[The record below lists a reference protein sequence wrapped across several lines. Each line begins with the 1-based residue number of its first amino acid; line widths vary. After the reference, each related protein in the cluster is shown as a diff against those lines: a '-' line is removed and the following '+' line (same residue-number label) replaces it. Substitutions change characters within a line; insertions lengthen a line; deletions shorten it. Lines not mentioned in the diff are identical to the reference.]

1 VKISKEVKVGLLALI
16 SGLILYLGFNF
27 LKGSDFFSPNNNY
40 FVIYDNIGGLTES
53 NTVMLNG
60 WAVGRVKKIQLL
72 QNQGN
77 KLLVVLDIN
86 KDVILT
92 DSTAAVLAS
101 SSVLGGKAISLK
113 IGSGNQVLQNGDTLI
128 ASTEQNISE
137 MISEKITPIAENV
150 DTALVNLNVLIKKF
164 QDMSG
169 NIDATLANLRAT
181 SSTLNTTL
189 AQNQQAFRGIAT
201 NLSSLS
207 ASMNDPQTGVKPML
221 GKFNSFADTL
231 NQMQLAQTVER
242 TNQSMANLNQMLA
255 QINQGQG
262 SLGKL
267 TKNDSLYNN
276 LNQFAADLDALV
288 VDLKENPKRY
298 VSISV
303 FGRKDKK
310 PKEEK
315 AKLNQNN
322 KEQVSRANN

>member
-1 VKISKEVKVGLLALI
+1 VGLLALI
-16 SGLILYLGFNF
+16 SGVILYLGFNF

-40 FVIYDNIGGLTES
+40 YVVYDNIGGLTES

-60 WAVGRVKKIQLL
+60 FAVGRVKKIELMQS
-72 QNQGN
+72 QGN
-77 KLLVVLDIN
+77 KLRVTLDIN

-101 SSVLGGKAISLK
+101 SSVLGGKAITLS
-113 IGSGNQVLQNGDTLI
+113 IGSGNRVLQDEDTLI
-128 ASTEQNISE
+128 AATEKNLSE
-137 MISEKITPIAENV
+137 MINEKITPITENV
-150 DTALVNLNVLIKKF
+150 DTALVNLNVLIRKF
-164 QDMSG
+164 QAMSG
-169 NIDATLANLRAT
+169 NIDATLVNLRAT
-181 SSTLNTTL
+181 SSTLNSTL
-189 AQNQQAFRGIAT
+189 AQNQRAIRGIAN
-201 NLSSLS
+201 NLNTLS
-207 ASMNDPQTGVKPML
+207 ASMNDPQTGVRPLL

-231 NQMQLAQTVER
+231 SQMQLAQTVER
-242 TNQSMANLNQMLA
+242 TNRSIDNLNQMLS

-303 FGRKDKK
+303 FGRKDKDK
-310 PKEEK
+310 DKKEEK
-315 AKLNQNN
+315 TTKNG
-322 KEQVSRANN
+322 KEQVSSK

>member
-1 VKISKEVKVGLLALI
+1 MKISKEVKVGLLALI
-16 SGLILYLGFNF
+16 SGVILYLGFNF

-40 FVIYDNIGGLTES
+40 YVVYDNIGGLTES

-60 WAVGRVKKIQLL
+60 WAVGRVKKIELL

-77 KLLVVLDIN
+77 KLRVTLDIN

-113 IGSGNQVLQNGDTLI
+113 IGPGNRVLQDEDTLI
-128 ASTEQNISE
+128 AATEKNLSE
-137 MISEKITPIAENV
+137 MINEKITPITENV

-164 QDMSG
+164 QAMSS
-169 NIDATLANLRAT
+169 NIDATLVNLRST
-181 SSTLNTTL
+181 SSTLNSTL
-189 AQNQQAFRGIAT
+189 AQNQRAIRGIAT
-201 NLSSLS
+201 NLNTLS
-207 ASMNDPQTGVKPML
+207 ASMNDPQTGVRPML
-221 GKFNSFADTL
+221 GKFNAFADTL
-231 NQMQLAQTVER
+231 SQMQLAQTVER
-242 TNQSMANLNQMLA
+242 TNRSMDNLNQMLS

-288 VDLKENPKRY
+288 IDLKANPKRY

-315 AKLNQNN
+315 TAKND
-322 KEQVSRANN
+322 KEQVSSK

>member
-1 VKISKEVKVGLLALI
+1 MKVSKEVKVGLLALV
-16 SGLILYLGFNF
+16 SGVILYLGFNF

-40 FVIYDNIGGLTES
+40 YVVYDNIGGLTES

-60 WAVGRVKKIQLL
+60 WAVGRVKKIELL
-72 QNQGN
+72 QDQGN
-77 KLLVVLDIN
+77 KLRVTLDIN

-101 SSVLGGKAISLK
+101 SSVLGGKAISLT
-113 IGSGNQVLQNGDTLI
+113 IGNGKRVLQDEDTLI
-128 ASTEQNISE
+128 AATEKNLSE
-137 MISEKITPIAENV
+137 MINEKITPITENV

-164 QDMSG
+164 QAMSG
-169 NIDATLANLRAT
+169 NIDATLVNLRAT
-181 SSTLNTTL
+181 SSTLNSTL
-189 AQNQQAFRGIAT
+189 AQNQRAIQGIAS
-201 NLSSLS
+201 NLHTLS
-207 ASMNDPQTGVKPML
+207 ASMNDPQTGVRPLL

-231 NQMQLAQTVER
+231 SQMQLAQTVER
-242 TNQSMANLNQMLA
+242 TNRSIDNLNQMLT

-276 LNQFAADLDALV
+276 LNQFAANLDALV
-288 VDLKENPKRY
+288 VDLKANPKRY

-303 FGRKDKK
+303 FGRKEKK

-315 AKLNQNN
+315 SAKNE
-322 KEQVSRANN
+322 KDQVSSK

>member
-1 VKISKEVKVGLLALI
+1 MKVSKEVKVGLLALI
-16 SGLILYLGFNF
+16 SGVILYLGFNF

-40 FVIYDNIGGLTES
+40 YVVYDNIGGLTES

-60 WAVGRVKKIQLL
+60 FAVGRVKKIELL

-77 KLLVVLDIN
+77 KLRVTLDIN

-92 DSTAAVLAS
+92 DSTAAILAS

-113 IGSGNQVLQNGDTLI
+113 VGPGNRVLQDEDTLI
-128 ASTEQNISE
+128 ASTEKDLSE
-137 MISEKITPIAENV
+137 MINEKITPITENV

-164 QDMSG
+164 QAMSG
-169 NIDATLANLRAT
+169 NIDATLVNLRAT
-181 SSTLNTTL
+181 SSTLNATL
-189 AQNQQAFRGIAT
+189 AQNQRAIQGIAS
-201 NLSSLS
+201 NLNTLS
-207 ASMNDPQTGVKPML
+207 ASMNDPQTGVRPLL

-231 NQMQLAQTVER
+231 SQMQLAQTVER
-242 TNQSMANLNQMLA
+242 TNRSIDNLNQMLT

-276 LNQFAADLDALV
+276 LNQFAANLDALV
-288 VDLKENPKRY
+288 VDLKANPKRY

-303 FGRKDKK
+303 FGRKEKQ

-315 AKLNQNN
+315 PAKNA
-322 KEQVSRANN
+322 KDQVSSK

>member
-16 SGLILYLGFNF
+16 SGVILYLGFNF

-40 FVIYDNIGGLTES
+40 YVVYDNIGGLTES

-60 WAVGRVKKIQLL
+60 WAVGRVKKIELL

-77 KLLVVLDIN
+77 KLRVTLDIN

-101 SSVLGGKAISLK
+101 SSVLGGKAITLS
-113 IGSGNQVLQNGDTLI
+113 IGSGNRVLQDEDTLI
-128 ASTEQNISE
+128 AATEKNLTE
-137 MISEKITPIAENV
+137 MINEKITPITENV
-150 DTALVNLNVLIKKF
+150 DTALVNLNVLIRKF
-164 QDMSG
+164 QAMSG
-169 NIDATLANLRAT
+169 NIDATLVNLRAT
-181 SSTLNTTL
+181 SSTLNSTL
-189 AQNQQAFRGIAT
+189 TQNQRAIQGIAN
-201 NLSSLS
+201 NLNTLS
-207 ASMNDPQTGVKPML
+207 ASMNDPQTGVRPLL

-231 NQMQLAQTVER
+231 SQMQLAQTVER
-242 TNQSMANLNQMLA
+242 TNRSIANLNQMLS

-303 FGRKDKK
+303 FGRKDKDK
-310 PKEEK
+310 DKKEVK
-315 AKLNQNN
+315 TTKND
-322 KEQVSRANN
+322 KDQVSSK

>member
-1 VKISKEVKVGLLALI
+1 MKISKEVKVGLLALI
-16 SGLILYLGFNF
+16 SGVILYLGFNF

-40 FVIYDNIGGLTES
+40 YVVYDNIGGLTES

-60 WAVGRVKKIQLL
+60 WAVGRVKKIELL

-77 KLLVVLDIN
+77 KLRVTLDIN

-101 SSVLGGKAISLK
+101 SSVLGGKAISLS
-113 IGSGNQVLQNGDTLI
+113 IGSGNRVLQDEDTLI
-128 ASTEQNISE
+128 AATEKNLSE
-137 MISEKITPIAENV
+137 MINEKITPITENV
-150 DTALVNLNVLIKKF
+150 DTALVNLNVLIRKF
-164 QDMSG
+164 QAMSG
-169 NIDATLANLRAT
+169 NIDATLVNLRAT
-181 SSTLNTTL
+181 SSTLNSTL
-189 AQNQQAFRGIAT
+189 AQNQRAIQGIAN
-201 NLSSLS
+201 NLNTLS
-207 ASMNDPQTGVKPML
+207 ASMNDPQTGVRPLL

-231 NQMQLAQTVER
+231 SQMQLAQTVER
-242 TNQSMANLNQMLA
+242 TNRSIDNLNQMLS

-303 FGRKDKK
+303 FGRKDKDK
-310 PKEEK
+310 DKKEDK
-315 AKLNQNN
+315 TTKNG
-322 KEQVSRANN
+322 KEQVSSK

>member
-1 VKISKEVKVGLLALI
+1 MKVSKEVKVGLLALI
-16 SGLILYLGFNF
+16 SGVILYLGFNF

-40 FVIYDNIGGLTES
+40 YVVYDNIGGLTES

-60 WAVGRVKKIQLL
+60 FAVGRVKKIELMQS
-72 QNQGN
+72 QGN
-77 KLLVVLDIN
+77 KLRVTLDIN

-101 SSVLGGKAISLK
+101 SSVLGGKAITLS
-113 IGSGNQVLQNGDTLI
+113 IGSGNRVLQDEDTLI
-128 ASTEQNISE
+128 AATEKNLSE
-137 MISEKITPIAENV
+137 MINEKITPITENV
-150 DTALVNLNVLIKKF
+150 DTALVNLNVLIRKF
-164 QDMSG
+164 QAMSG
-169 NIDATLANLRAT
+169 NIDATLVNLRAT
-181 SSTLNTTL
+181 SSTLNSTL
-189 AQNQQAFRGIAT
+189 AQNQRAIRGIAN
-201 NLSSLS
+201 NLNTLS
-207 ASMNDPQTGVKPML
+207 ASMNDPQTGVRPLL

-231 NQMQLAQTVER
+231 SQMQLAQTVER
-242 TNQSMANLNQMLA
+242 TNRSIDNLNQMLS

-303 FGRKDKK
+303 FGRKDKDK
-310 PKEEK
+310 DKKEEK
-315 AKLNQNN
+315 TTKNG
-322 KEQVSRANN
+322 KEQVSSK

>member
-1 VKISKEVKVGLLALI
+1 MKVSKEVKVGLLALV
-16 SGLILYLGFNF
+16 SGVILYLGFNF

-40 FVIYDNIGGLTES
+40 YVVYDNIGGLTES

-60 WAVGRVKKIQLL
+60 WAVGRVKKIELL
-72 QNQGN
+72 QDQGN
-77 KLLVVLDIN
+77 KLRVTLDIN

-101 SSVLGGKAISLK
+101 SSVLGGKAISLT
-113 IGSGNQVLQNGDTLI
+113 IGNGKRVLQDEDTLI
-128 ASTEQNISE
+128 AATEKNLSE
-137 MISEKITPIAENV
+137 MINEKITPITENV

-164 QDMSG
+164 QAMSG
-169 NIDATLANLRAT
+169 NIDATLVNLRAT
-181 SSTLNTTL
+181 SSTLNSTL
-189 AQNQQAFRGIAT
+189 AQNQRAIQGIAS
-201 NLSSLS
+201 NLHTLS
-207 ASMNDPQTGVKPML
+207 ASMNDPQTGVRPLL

-231 NQMQLAQTVER
+231 SQMQLAQTVER
-242 TNQSMANLNQMLA
+242 ANRSIDNLNQMLT

-276 LNQFAADLDALV
+276 LNQFAANLDALV
-288 VDLKENPKRY
+288 VDLKANPKRY

-303 FGRKDKK
+303 FGRKEKK

-315 AKLNQNN
+315 SAKNE
-322 KEQVSRANN
+322 KDQVSSK

>member
-1 VKISKEVKVGLLALI
+1 VGLLALV
-16 SGLILYLGFNF
+16 SGVILYLGFNF
-27 LKGSDFFSPNNNY
+27 LKGSDFFSPNNSY
-40 FVIYDNIGGLTES
+40 YVVYDNIGGLTES

-60 WAVGRVKKIQLL
+60 FAVGRVKKIELL

-77 KLLVVLDIN
+77 KLRVTLDIN
-86 KDVILT
+86 KDVVLT

-113 IGSGNQVLQNGDTLI
+113 VGPGNRVLQDEDTLI
-128 ASTEQNISE
+128 ASTEKSISE
-137 MISEKITPIAENV
+137 MVNEKITPITENV

-164 QDMSG
+164 QAMSS
-169 NIDATLANLRAT
+169 NIDATLVNLRAT
-181 SSTLNTTL
+181 SSTLNSTL
-189 AQNQQAFRGIAT
+189 AQNQRAIQGIAS
-201 NLSSLS
+201 NLNTLS
-207 ASMNDPQTGVKPML
+207 ASMNDPQTGVRPLL

-231 NQMQLAQTVER
+231 SQMQLAQTVER
-242 TNQSMANLNQMLA
+242 TNRSIDNLNQMLT

-276 LNQFAADLDALV
+276 LNQFAANLDALV
-288 VDLKENPKRY
+288 VDLKANPKRY

-303 FGRKDKK
+303 FGRKEKK

-315 AKLNQNN
+315 PAKNV
-322 KEQVSRANN
+322 KDQVSSK

>member
-1 VKISKEVKVGLLALI
+1 MKISKEVKVGLLALV
-16 SGLILYLGFNF
+16 SGVILYLGFNF

-40 FVIYDNIGGLTES
+40 YVVYENIGGLTES

-60 WAVGRVKKIQLL
+60 FAVGRVKKIELL

-77 KLLVVLDIN
+77 KLRVTLDIN

-113 IGSGNQVLQNGDTLI
+113 VGPGNRVLQDEDTLI
-128 ASTEQNISE
+128 ASTEKSISE
-137 MISEKITPIAENV
+137 MVNEKITPITENV
-150 DTALVNLNVLIKKF
+150 DTALVNLNILIRKF
-164 QDMSG
+164 QAMSS
-169 NIDATLANLRAT
+169 NIDATLVNLRAT
-181 SSTLNTTL
+181 SSTLNSTL
-189 AQNQQAFRGIAT
+189 AQNQRAIQGIAG
-201 NLSSLS
+201 NLHTLS
-207 ASMNDPQTGVKPML
+207 ASMNDPQTGVRPLL

-231 NQMQLAQTVER
+231 SQMQLAQTVER
-242 TNQSMANLNQMLA
+242 TNRSIDNLNQMLT

-262 SLGKL
+262 SLGKH

-288 VDLKENPKRY
+288 VDLKANPKRY

-303 FGRKDKK
+303 FGRKDKDK
-310 PKEEK
+310 KSKEEK
-315 AKLNQNN
+315 PAKNE
-322 KEQVSRANN
+322 KDQVSSK

>member
-1 VKISKEVKVGLLALI
+1 VGLLALV
-16 SGLILYLGFNF
+16 SGVILYLGFNF

-40 FVIYDNIGGLTES
+40 YVVYDNIGGLTES

-60 WAVGRVKKIQLL
+60 WAVGRVKKIELL
-72 QNQGN
+72 QDQGN
-77 KLLVVLDIN
+77 KLRVTLDIN

-101 SSVLGGKAISLK
+101 SSVLGGKAISLT
-113 IGSGNQVLQNGDTLI
+113 IGNGKRVLQDEDTLI
-128 ASTEQNISE
+128 AATEKNLSE
-137 MISEKITPIAENV
+137 MINEKITPITENV

-164 QDMSG
+164 QAMSG
-169 NIDATLANLRAT
+169 NIDATLVNLRAT
-181 SSTLNTTL
+181 SSTLNSTL
-189 AQNQQAFRGIAT
+189 AQNQRAIQGIAS
-201 NLSSLS
+201 NLHTLS
-207 ASMNDPQTGVKPML
+207 ASMNDPQTGVRPLL

-231 NQMQLAQTVER
+231 SQMQLAQTVER
-242 TNQSMANLNQMLA
+242 TNRSIDNLNQMLT

-276 LNQFAADLDALV
+276 LNQFAANLDALV
-288 VDLKENPKRY
+288 VDLKANPKRY

-303 FGRKDKK
+303 FGRKEKK

-315 AKLNQNN
+315 SAKNE
-322 KEQVSRANN
+322 KDQVSSK

>member
-1 VKISKEVKVGLLALI
+1 VGLLALV
-16 SGLILYLGFNF
+16 SGVILYLGFNF

-40 FVIYDNIGGLTES
+40 YVVYENIGGLTES

-60 WAVGRVKKIQLL
+60 FAVGRVKKIELL

-77 KLLVVLDIN
+77 KLRVTLDIN

-113 IGSGNQVLQNGDTLI
+113 VGPGNRVLQDEDTLI
-128 ASTEQNISE
+128 ASTEKSISE
-137 MISEKITPIAENV
+137 MVNEKITPITENV
-150 DTALVNLNVLIKKF
+150 DTALVNLNILIRKF
-164 QDMSG
+164 QAMSS
-169 NIDATLANLRAT
+169 NIDATLVNLRAT
-181 SSTLNTTL
+181 SSTLNSTL
-189 AQNQQAFRGIAT
+189 AQNQRAIQGIAG
-201 NLSSLS
+201 NLHTLS
-207 ASMNDPQTGVKPML
+207 ASMNDPQTGVRPLL

-231 NQMQLAQTVER
+231 SQMQLAQTVER
-242 TNQSMANLNQMLA
+242 TNRSIDNLNQMLT

-288 VDLKENPKRY
+288 VDLKANPKRY

-303 FGRKDKK
+303 FGRKDKDK
-310 PKEEK
+310 KSKEEK
-315 AKLNQNN
+315 PAKNE
-322 KEQVSRANN
+322 KDQVSSK

>member
-1 VKISKEVKVGLLALI
+1 MKVSKEVKVGLLALV
-16 SGLILYLGFNF
+16 SGVILYLGFNF
-27 LKGSDFFSPNNNY
+27 LKGSDFFSPNNSY
-40 FVIYDNIGGLTES
+40 YVVYDNIGGLTES

-60 WAVGRVKKIQLL
+60 FAVGRVKKIELL

-77 KLLVVLDIN
+77 KLRVTLDIN
-86 KDVILT
+86 KDVVLT

-113 IGSGNQVLQNGDTLI
+113 VGPGNRVLQDEDTLI
-128 ASTEQNISE
+128 ASTEKSISE
-137 MISEKITPIAENV
+137 MVNEKITPITENV

-164 QDMSG
+164 QAMSS
-169 NIDATLANLRAT
+169 NIDATLVNLRAT
-181 SSTLNTTL
+181 SSTLNSTL
-189 AQNQQAFRGIAT
+189 AQNQRAIQGIAS
-201 NLSSLS
+201 NLNTLS
-207 ASMNDPQTGVKPML
+207 ASMNDPQTGVRPLL

-231 NQMQLAQTVER
+231 SQMQLAQTVER
-242 TNQSMANLNQMLA
+242 TNRSIDNLNQMLT

-276 LNQFAADLDALV
+276 LNQFAANLDALV
-288 VDLKENPKRY
+288 VDLKANPKRY

-303 FGRKDKK
+303 FGRKEKK

-315 AKLNQNN
+315 PAKNV
-322 KEQVSRANN
+322 KDQVSSK

>member
-1 VKISKEVKVGLLALI
+1 MKISKEVKVGLLALI
-16 SGLILYLGFNF
+16 SGVILYLGFNF

-40 FVIYDNIGGLTES
+40 YVVYDNIGGLTES

-60 WAVGRVKKIQLL
+60 FAVGRVKKIELL

-77 KLLVVLDIN
+77 KLRVTLDIN

-113 IGSGNQVLQNGDTLI
+113 VGPGNRVLQDEDTLI
-128 ASTEQNISE
+128 ASTEKNLSE
-137 MISEKITPIAENV
+137 MINEKITPITENV
-150 DTALVNLNVLIKKF
+150 DTALVNLNVLIRKF
-164 QDMSG
+164 QAMSG
-169 NIDATLANLRAT
+169 NIDATLVNLRAT
-181 SSTLNTTL
+181 SSTLNSTL
-189 AQNQQAFRGIAT
+189 AQNQRAIKGIAT
-201 NLSSLS
+201 NLNTLS
-207 ASMNDPQTGVKPML
+207 ASMNDPQTGVRPLL

-231 NQMQLAQTVER
+231 SQMQLAQTVER
-242 TNQSMANLNQMLA
+242 TNRSIASLNQMLT

-288 VDLKENPKRY
+288 VDLKANPKRY

-303 FGRKDKK
+303 FGRKDKDK
-310 PKEEK
+310 DKKDEK
-315 AKLNQNN
+315 TTKNT
-322 KEQVSRANN
+322 KEQVSSK

>member
-1 VKISKEVKVGLLALI
+1 MKISKEVKVGLLALV
-16 SGLILYLGFNF
+16 SGVILYLGFNF

-40 FVIYDNIGGLTES
+40 YVVYENIGGLTES

-60 WAVGRVKKIQLL
+60 FAVGRVKKIELL

-77 KLLVVLDIN
+77 KLRVTLDIN

-113 IGSGNQVLQNGDTLI
+113 VGPGNRVLQDEDTLI
-128 ASTEQNISE
+128 ASTEKSISE
-137 MISEKITPIAENV
+137 MVNEKITPITENV
-150 DTALVNLNVLIKKF
+150 DTALVNLNILIRKF
-164 QDMSG
+164 QAMSS
-169 NIDATLANLRAT
+169 NIDATLVNLRAT
-181 SSTLNTTL
+181 SSTLNSTL
-189 AQNQQAFRGIAT
+189 AQNQRAIQGIAG
-201 NLSSLS
+201 NLHTLS
-207 ASMNDPQTGVKPML
+207 ASMNDPQTGVRPLL

-231 NQMQLAQTVER
+231 SQMQLAQTVER
-242 TNQSMANLNQMLA
+242 TNRSIDNLNQMLT

-288 VDLKENPKRY
+288 VDLKANPKRY

-303 FGRKDKK
+303 FGRKDKDK
-310 PKEEK
+310 KSKEEK
-315 AKLNQNN
+315 PAKNE
-322 KEQVSRANN
+322 KDQVSSK

>member
-1 VKISKEVKVGLLALI
+1 VGLLALI
-16 SGLILYLGFNF
+16 SGVILYLGFNF

-40 FVIYDNIGGLTES
+40 YVVYDNIGGLTES
-53 NTVMLNG
+53 NSVMLNG
-60 WAVGRVKKIQLL
+60 FAVGRVKKIELL
-72 QNQGN
+72 QDQGN
-77 KLLVVLDIN
+77 KLRVTLDIN

-113 IGSGNQVLQNGDTLI
+113 VGPGNRVLQDEDTLI
-128 ASTEQNISE
+128 ASTEKNLSE
-137 MISEKITPIAENV
+137 MINEKITPITENV
-150 DTALVNLNVLIKKF
+150 DTALVNLNVLIRKF
-164 QDMSG
+164 QAMSG
-169 NIDATLANLRAT
+169 NIDATLVNLRAT
-181 SSTLNTTL
+181 SSTLNSTL
-189 AQNQQAFRGIAT
+189 AQNQRAIKGIAN
-201 NLSSLS
+201 NLNTLS
-207 ASMNDPQTGVKPML
+207 ASMNDPRTGVRPLL

-231 NQMQLAQTVER
+231 SQMQLAQTVER
-242 TNQSMANLNQMLA
+242 TNRSIANLNQMLT

-288 VDLKENPKRY
+288 VDLKANPKRY

-303 FGRKDKK
+303 FGRKEKK

-315 AKLNQNN
+315 PAKNE
-322 KEQVSRANN
+322 KDQVSSK

>member
-1 VKISKEVKVGLLALI
+1 MKISKEVKVGLLALI
-16 SGLILYLGFNF
+16 SGVILYLGFNF

-40 FVIYDNIGGLTES
+40 YVVYDNIGGLTEC
-53 NTVMLNG
+53 NTVMFYG
-60 WAVGRVKKIQLL
+60 WAVGRVKKIELL

-77 KLLVVLDIN
+77 KLRVTLDIN

-113 IGSGNQVLQNGDTLI
+113 IGPGNRVLQDEDTLI
-128 ASTEQNISE
+128 AATEKNLSE
-137 MISEKITPIAENV
+137 MINEKITPITENV

-164 QDMSG
+164 QAMSS
-169 NIDATLANLRAT
+169 NIDATLVNLRST
-181 SSTLNTTL
+181 SSTLNSTL
-189 AQNQQAFRGIAT
+189 AQNQRAIRGIAT
-201 NLSSLS
+201 NLNTLS
-207 ASMNDPQTGVKPML
+207 ASMNDPQTGVRPML
-221 GKFNSFADTL
+221 GKFNAFADTL
-231 NQMQLAQTVER
+231 SQMQLAQTVER
-242 TNQSMANLNQMLA
+242 TNRSMDNLIQMLS

-288 VDLKENPKRY
+288 IDLKANPKRY

-315 AKLNQNN
+315 TVKND
-322 KEQVSRANN
+322 KEQVSSK

>member
-16 SGLILYLGFNF
+16 SGVILYLGFNF
-27 LKGSDFFSPNNNY
+27 LKGSDFFSPNNSY
-40 FVIYDNIGGLTES
+40 YVVYDNIGGLTES

-60 WAVGRVKKIQLL
+60 FAVGRVKKIELL

-77 KLLVVLDIN
+77 KLRVTLDIN
-86 KDVILT
+86 KNVVLT

-113 IGSGNQVLQNGDTLI
+113 VGPGNRVLQDEDTLM
-128 ASTEQNISE
+128 ASTEKNLSE
-137 MISEKITPIAENV
+137 MINEKITPITENV
-150 DTALVNLNVLIKKF
+150 DTALVNLNVLIRKF
-164 QDMSG
+164 QAMSG
-169 NIDATLANLRAT
+169 NIDATLVNLRAT
-181 SSTLNTTL
+181 SSTLNSTL
-189 AQNQQAFRGIAT
+189 AQNQRAIKGIAT
-201 NLSSLS
+201 NLNTLS
-207 ASMNDPQTGVKPML
+207 ASMNDPQTGVRPLL

-231 NQMQLAQTVER
+231 SQMQLAQTVER
-242 TNQSMANLNQMLA
+242 TNRSIASLNQMLT

-288 VDLKENPKRY
+288 VDLKANPKRY

-303 FGRKDKK
+303 FGRKDKDK
-310 PKEEK
+310 DKKDEK
-315 AKLNQNN
+315 TTKNT
-322 KEQVSRANN
+322 KEQVSSK

>member
-1 VKISKEVKVGLLALI
+1 MKISKEVKVGLLALI
-16 SGLILYLGFNF
+16 SGVILYLGFNF

-40 FVIYDNIGGLTES
+40 YVVYDNIGGLTES

-60 WAVGRVKKIQLL
+60 FAVGRVKKIELL

-77 KLLVVLDIN
+77 KLRVTLDIN
-86 KDVILT
+86 KDVVLT

-113 IGSGNQVLQNGDTLI
+113 VGPGNRVLQDEDTLI
-128 ASTEQNISE
+128 ASTEKNLSE
-137 MISEKITPIAENV
+137 MINEKITPITENV
-150 DTALVNLNVLIKKF
+150 DTALVNLNVLIRKF
-164 QDMSG
+164 QAMSG
-169 NIDATLANLRAT
+169 NIDATLVNLRAT
-181 SSTLNTTL
+181 SSTLNSTL
-189 AQNQQAFRGIAT
+189 AQNQRAIKGIAT
-201 NLSSLS
+201 NLNTLS
-207 ASMNDPQTGVKPML
+207 ASMNDPQTGVRPLL

-231 NQMQLAQTVER
+231 SQMQLAQTVER
-242 TNQSMANLNQMLA
+242 TNRSIASLNQMLT

-288 VDLKENPKRY
+288 VDLKANPKRY

-303 FGRKDKK
+303 FGRKDKDK
-310 PKEEK
+310 DKKDEK
-315 AKLNQNN
+315 TTKNT
-322 KEQVSRANN
+322 KEQVSSK

>member
-1 VKISKEVKVGLLALI
+1 VKVSKEVKVGLLALI
-16 SGLILYLGFNF
+16 SGVILYLGFNF

-40 FVIYDNIGGLTES
+40 YVVYDNIGGLTES

-60 WAVGRVKKIQLL
+60 FAVGRVKKIELMQS
-72 QNQGN
+72 QGN
-77 KLLVVLDIN
+77 KLRVTLDIN

-101 SSVLGGKAISLK
+101 SSVLGGKAITLS
-113 IGSGNQVLQNGDTLI
+113 IGSGNRVLQDEDTLI
-128 ASTEQNISE
+128 AATEKNLSE
-137 MISEKITPIAENV
+137 MINEKITPITENV
-150 DTALVNLNVLIKKF
+150 DTALVNLNVLIRKF
-164 QDMSG
+164 QAMSG
-169 NIDATLANLRAT
+169 NIDATLVNLRAT
-181 SSTLNTTL
+181 SSTLNSTL
-189 AQNQQAFRGIAT
+189 AQNQRAIRGIAN
-201 NLSSLS
+201 NLNTLS
-207 ASMNDPQTGVKPML
+207 ASMNDPQTGVRPLL

-231 NQMQLAQTVER
+231 SQMQLAQTVER
-242 TNQSMANLNQMLA
+242 TNRSIDNLNQMLS

-303 FGRKDKK
+303 FGRKDKDK
-310 PKEEK
+310 DKKEEK
-315 AKLNQNN
+315 TTKNG
-322 KEQVSRANN
+322 KEQVSSK

>member
-16 SGLILYLGFNF
+16 SGVILYLGFNF

-40 FVIYDNIGGLTES
+40 YVVYDNIGGLTES

-60 WAVGRVKKIQLL
+60 WAVGRVKKIELL

-77 KLLVVLDIN
+77 KLRVTLDIN

-101 SSVLGGKAISLK
+101 SSVLGGKAITLS
-113 IGSGNQVLQNGDTLI
+113 IGSGNRVLQDEDTLI
-128 ASTEQNISE
+128 AATEKNLTE
-137 MISEKITPIAENV
+137 MINEKITPITENV
-150 DTALVNLNVLIKKF
+150 DTALVNLNVLIRKF
-164 QDMSG
+164 QAMSG
-169 NIDATLANLRAT
+169 NIDATLVNLRAT
-181 SSTLNTTL
+181 SSTLNSTL
-189 AQNQQAFRGIAT
+189 TQNQRAIQGIAN
-201 NLSSLS
+201 NLNTLS
-207 ASMNDPQTGVKPML
+207 ASMNDPQTGVRPLL

-231 NQMQLAQTVER
+231 SQMQLAQTVER
-242 TNQSMANLNQMLA
+242 TNRSIDNLNKMLT

-288 VDLKENPKRY
+288 VDLKANPKRY

-303 FGRKDKK
+303 FGRKEKK

-315 AKLNQNN
+315 PAKNE
-322 KEQVSRANN
+322 KDQVSSK

>member
-1 VKISKEVKVGLLALI
+1 MKISKEVKVGLLALI
-16 SGLILYLGFNF
+16 SGVILYLGFNF

-40 FVIYDNIGGLTES
+40 YVVYDNIGGLTES
-53 NTVMLNG
+53 NSVMLNG
-60 WAVGRVKKIQLL
+60 FSVGRVKKIELL

-77 KLLVVLDIN
+77 KLRVTLDIN

-113 IGSGNQVLQNGDTLI
+113 VGPGNRVLQDEDTLI
-128 ASTEQNISE
+128 ASTEKNLSE
-137 MISEKITPIAENV
+137 MINEKITPITENV
-150 DTALVNLNVLIKKF
+150 DTALVNLNVLIRKF
-164 QDMSG
+164 QAMSG
-169 NIDATLANLRAT
+169 NIDATLVNLRAT
-181 SSTLNTTL
+181 SSTLNSTL
-189 AQNQQAFRGIAT
+189 AQNQRAIQGIAN
-201 NLSSLS
+201 NLNTLS
-207 ASMNDPQTGVKPML
+207 ASMNDPQTGVRPLL

-231 NQMQLAQTVER
+231 SQMQLAQTVER
-242 TNQSMANLNQMLA
+242 TNRSIASLNQMLT

-288 VDLKENPKRY
+288 VDLKANPKRY

-303 FGRKDKK
+303 FGRKDKDK
-310 PKEEK
+310 DKKDEK
-315 AKLNQNN
+315 TTKNT
-322 KEQVSRANN
+322 KEQVSSK

>member
-16 SGLILYLGFNF
+16 SGVILYLGFNF

-40 FVIYDNIGGLTES
+40 YVVYDNIGGLTES

-60 WAVGRVKKIQLL
+60 WAVGRVKKIELL

-77 KLLVVLDIN
+77 KLRVTLDIN

-101 SSVLGGKAISLK
+101 SSVLGGKAITLS
-113 IGSGNQVLQNGDTLI
+113 IGSGNRVLQDEDTLI
-128 ASTEQNISE
+128 AATEKNLTE
-137 MISEKITPIAENV
+137 MINEKITPITENV
-150 DTALVNLNVLIKKF
+150 DTALVNLNVLIRKF
-164 QDMSG
+164 QAMSG
-169 NIDATLANLRAT
+169 NIDATLVNLRAT
-181 SSTLNTTL
+181 SSTLNSTL
-189 AQNQQAFRGIAT
+189 TQNQRAIQGIAN
-201 NLSSLS
+201 NLNTLS
-207 ASMNDPQTGVKPML
+207 ASMNDPQTGVRPLL

-231 NQMQLAQTVER
+231 SQMQLAQTVER
-242 TNQSMANLNQMLA
+242 TNRSIDNLNQMLS

-303 FGRKDKK
+303 FGRKDKDK
-310 PKEEK
+310 DKKEVK
-315 AKLNQNN
+315 TTKND
-322 KEQVSRANN
+322 KDQVSSK